1 MNGCT
6 WSIVVDVHF
15 MKVALR
21 NIPKEEIMAG
31 VDPRLKESLDRLLP

>member
-1 MNGCT
+1 MA
-6 WSIVVDVHF
+6 DVHF
-15 MKVALR
+15 RKVALK